1 MSKKKISRLKTKST
15 FNSIKKRIKKKL
27 SQNSYR
33 FSEILQYRK
42 NYFSF
47 FSHICTEI
55 LERNVDNKYILNNFS
70 NMILDEKKKS

>member
-1 MSKKKISRLKTKST
+1 MSKKRKSQDSKKST
-15 FNSIKKRIKKKL
+15 FNSIKKRIKEKL

-47 FSHICTEI
+47 FLIYA
-55 LERNVDNKYILNNFS
+55 LRF
-70 NMILDEKKKS
+70 